1 MAKQCARCHGE
12 GSIPCKL
19 CGGSGDRFPF
29 DPADL
34 PGKECN
40 ECDGRV
46 SLPAQSVTEAAKSTE
61 RTISRSNTPA
71 GGQQINI
78 TRN

>member
-34 PGKECN
+34 SGKECN
-40 ECDGRV
+40 ECDGSGELACPV
-46 SLPAQSVTEAAKSTE
+46 CHGSGEIDGE
-61 RTISRSNTPA
+61 DD
-71 GGQQINI
+71 
-78 TRN
+78 